1 MPEVQTKRV
10 RIGIADDHQIFRD
23 GLRRLLESEP
33 GFEVVSEGA
42 DGMDAI
48 RMARDSH
55 PDVLLLDVA
64 MPRMGGVE
72 ALASLSNGGA
82 GPRIILLTAAIQPSD
97 LLKAIQFGARGVV
110 MKESAT
116 RLLIDGIHRVMDG
129 KYIIG
134 TDVADD
140 LAQAVKQVG
149 AERPRPFKLTA
160 REMEIVSAIA
170 EGQSNRQ
177 IAEKLSISLQTVKH
191 HLTSIFDKTG
201 ASNRLEL
208 ALLAIRQGVVD
219 SD

>member
-1 MPEVQTKRV
+1 MSDHVQRV
-10 RIGIADDHQIFRD
+10 RIAIADDHPIFRD
-23 GLRRLLESEP
+23 GLKRLLESEP
-33 GFEVVSEGA
+33 GFEVVAEAS
-42 DGMDAI
+42 DGIDAI
-48 RMARDSH
+48 RIARDAQ

-64 MPRMGGVE
+64 MPRMGGLDALSE
-72 ALASLSNGGA
+72 LASA
-82 GPRIILLTAAIQPSD
+82 GPRVILLTAAIPPAD

-116 RLLIDGIHRVMDG
+116 RQLVDGIHRVMDG

-149 AERPRPFKLTA
+149 GGRARPYKLTA

-170 EGQSNRQ
+170 DGQSNRQ
-177 IAEKLSISLQTVKH
+177 IAERLSISLQTVKH

-208 ALLAIRQGVVD
+208 ALLAIREGVVD
-219 SD
+219 SDQ

>member
-1 MPEVQTKRV
+1 M
-10 RIGIADDHQIFRD
+10 
-23 GLRRLLESEP
+23 
-33 GFEVVSEGA
+33 
-42 DGMDAI
+42 
-48 RMARDSH
+48 

-72 ALASLSNGGA
+72 ALASLNNGGN

-134 TDVADD
+134 ADVADD

-149 AERPRPFKLTA
+149 AERPRPYKLTA
-160 REMEIVSAIA
+160 REMDIVSAIA

-177 IAEKLSISLQTVKH
+177 IAERLSISLQTVKH

-208 ALLAIRQGVVD
+208 ALLAIKQGVVD

>member
-48 RMARDSH
+48 RMARDAQ

-72 ALASLSNGGA
+72 ALASLSSGRS

-219 SD
+219 PD

>member
-1 MPEVQTKRV
+1 MPDVQTRRV

-48 RMARDSH
+48 RMARDAQ

-72 ALASLSNGGA
+72 ALASLSNGGN

-170 EGQSNRQ
+170 DGQSNRQ

-201 ASNRLEL
+201 VSNRLEL